1 MRWLRVSSILR
12 RLMIVRLL
20 ISWDKV
26 RDDVGMD
33 TVLSLRW
40 SIRDSIL
47 RLLLHLDLLLQT
59 IKNG

>member
-1 MRWLRVSSILR
+1 
-12 RLMIVRLL
+12 MIVRLL